1 MDSLFGLSMNSIM
14 VAMLVL
20 LGISL
25 GTVAFVALR
34 NRLLF
39 VIGLRNI
46 PRRVAQTVLIIIGL
60 MLSTLIISAAF
71 TTGDTVDHSITN
83 EVFNGLGSVD
93 EIVEFESEDGGFART
108 DVAIPMSAVEE
119 LEGALAGDPEIDG
132 IGAILTEEVP
142 LVNLRTR
149 QSAPLVNFIGADHTR
164 LEGFPDI
171 ENLQGEQLSLGS
183 LAENQVYVNED
194 AAKEVDAQPGETLTV
209 FFENE
214 PLEFEVVDIVKT
226 RVLTGDFGPETE
238 EGMVTRLD
246 TLQRLFGREGE
257 VDFIAI
263 SNRGGVRDAVTLS
276 DSVTAK
282 VEAVIEKQE
291 LDLSVD
297 ATKKDGVELAEQF
310 GNGIMTFFL
319 IMGLFS
325 IAAGILLIVMIFVML
340 AAERKTE
347 MGISRAVGTKRR
359 QLIQMFMSEGMGYN
373 MMSALVGVGL
383 GVLVSLVLTGIMA
396 AIFGQFFSI
405 EPHVTARSLII
416 SYSLG
421 VALTFLTVV
430 FSSWRV
436 SNLNIVRAIRD
447 IPEPPSRPGRRSLI
461 VGIIV
466 VAFGLLL
473 ILAGVSSRLQFPYA
487 LGVSLAFFGSAV
499 ALRYLGVP
507 ERPLFTVIGLIL
519 LVFWLLGAGQRIP
532 PEGLEGNEE
541 MFFLSGIIMVAAAVF
556 VIVYNA
562 HLLLNLILRGGARFG
577 RILPALKTAIAYPLA
592 SKFRTGM
599 TMAMIALVVF
609 ALTMMS
615 AMNANFDR
623 LFLSEA
629 ARGGWDIRVDENPN
643 NPIED
648 LRQALDEEGSADTS
662 QFLAVGKLGWARPF
676 ATDLRQD
683 PDEEYEDYV
692 LRGANDDFLAQN
704 EIPLQSRATG
714 FESDRAVWEAMRSD
728 PNLAVIDAFA
738 LEGGGFQLGP
748 PAFTIKGIEQEQKEF
763 DPVTVEVRDRAT
775 GETGDVQVIGVTQMG
790 ASATFFGVI
799 TSDKFVEEVFGG
811 PQFSTYFVQVGDEGA
826 AEETA
831 TAIEAALFTSGA
843 QASSIKADIEEENR
857 LFQGFFY
864 LMQGFMALGLVVGIA
879 AVGVISFRMV
889 VERRQQI
896 GMLRAIGYTRGAVAL
911 SFLMESSFV
920 AIMGILS
927 GVGLAIALA
936 YFLITSDE
944 FSNTGI
950 SSFYIPWVQITLIA
964 LFAYGAS
971 LLMTWIP
978 SRQAAR
984 IPIAAALRYE

>member
-1 MDSLFGLSMNSIM
+1 VDSLFGLSMNAIM

-25 GTVAFVALR
+25 STVVFVALR

-39 VIGLRNI
+39 IIGLRNI

-83 EVFNGLGSVD
+83 FVYERAGSVD
-93 EIVEFESEDGGFART
+93 EVVQFQSEDGGFASA
-108 DVAIPMSAVEE
+108 DVSIPMSVAGE
-119 LEGALAGDPEIDG
+119 LETALANDPEIDG
-132 IGAILTEEVP
+132 ITAILTEKVP
-142 LVNLRTR
+142 LVNLGTR
-149 QSAPLVNFIGADHTR
+149 QSAPSVNFVGADQTR

-171 ENLQGEQLSLGS
+171 ENLQGEHLSLDS
-183 LAENQVYVNED
+183 LAENQVYVNEK
-194 AAKEVDAQPGETLTV
+194 AAEDVEAKPGETLTV
-209 FFENE
+209 YFENQ
-214 PLEFEVVDIVKT
+214 PLQFEVVDIVKT
-226 RVLTGDFGPETE
+226 RALTGGFGTE
-238 EGMVTRLD
+238 DDEGMVTRLD
-246 TLQRLFGREGE
+246 TLQKLLHREGE
-257 VDFIAI
+257 VDFIGI
-263 SNRGGVRDAVTLS
+263 SNRGGVHSGLALS

-282 VEAVIEKQE
+282 VEKVIKDKG
-291 LDLSVD
+291 LDLSVEPW
-297 ATKKDGVELAEQF
+297 KKDGVDTAEQV

-319 IMGLFS
+319 VMGLFS

-347 MGISRAVGTKRR
+347 MGISRAIGTKRR
-359 QLIQMFMSEGMGYN
+359 QLIQIFMSEGMGYN

-383 GVLVSLVLTGIMA
+383 GVLVSLVLTGVMA

-405 EPHVTARSLII
+405 EPHVTGRSLII

-447 IPEPPSRPGRRSLI
+447 VPEPPARPRRRSLI
-461 VGIIV
+461 LGILV
-466 VAFGLLL
+466 VAFGGLM
-473 ILAGVSSRLQFPYA
+473 ILSGLSSGLQFPYA
-487 LGVSLAFFGSAV
+487 LGVSLIFFGAAV
-499 ALRYLGVP
+499 SLRYLGVP
-507 ERPLFTVIGLIL
+507 ERPLFTTVGLVL

-532 PEGLEGNEE
+532 PKLEGDIE
-541 MFFLSGIIMVAAAVF
+541 MFFLSGIVMVASAVF

-562 HLLLNLILRGGARFG
+562 HLLLALVLRAGVRLG
-577 RILPALKTAIAYPLA
+577 RILPAVKTAIAYPLA

-623 LFLSEA
+623 LFLSES
-629 ARGGWDIRVDENPN
+629 ARGGWDVRVDENPN
-643 NPIED
+643 NPIGD
-648 LRQALDEEGSADTS
+648 LRQTLNEEGSVDTS
-662 QFLAVGKLGWARPF
+662 QFVAVGKLGWARPA

-683 PDEEYEDYV
+683 PNEEFEDYLV
-692 LRGANDDFLAQN
+692 RGANDAFLARN
-704 EIPLQSRATG
+704 DIPLQSRATG
-714 FESDRAVWEAMRSD
+714 YESDRAVWDAIRSD

-738 LEGGGFQLGP
+738 LGGGGFQIGP
-748 PAFTIKGIEQEQKEF
+748 SAFTIEGIEPDQKVF

-775 GETGDVQVIGVTQMG
+775 GETGNVQIIGVVQTG
-790 ASATFFGVI
+790 ASATFFGVT
-799 TSDKFVEEVFGG
+799 TSDQFVETVFGG
-811 PQFSTYFVQVGDEGA
+811 PQFSTYFIQLADPSTA
-826 AEETA
+826 DETA
-831 TAIEAALFTSGA
+831 KAIESALFTSGA
-843 QASSIKADIEEENR
+843 QASSIKSDIEESNR

-864 LMQGFMALGLVVGIA
+864 LMQGFMALGLVVGVA
-879 AVGVISFRMV
+879 AVGVIAFRMV

-896 GMLRAIGYTRGAVAL
+896 GMLRAIGYTRGTVAL
-911 SFLMESSFV
+911 SFLLESSFV
-920 AIMGILS
+920 AITGILA

-944 FSNTGI
+944 LSTAGI
-950 SSFYIPWVQITLIA
+950 TSFYIPWMQITLIG

-971 LLMTWIP
+971 LVMTWIP
-978 SRQAAR
+978 SRQAAG